1 MSVASRRRD
10 VMTGGTTTTVTQNY
24 SRTTGAVAI
33 FTSGDV
39 IRTNAPLIEATSYMK
54 TVGLIILLSLLII
67 RRVHRG
73 KMKAD

>member
-1 MSVASRRRD
+1 VP
-10 VMTGGTTTTVTQNY
+10 
-24 SRTTGAVAI
+24 
-33 FTSGDV
+33 
-39 IRTNAPLIEATSYMK
+39 NAPLFEATIFMK